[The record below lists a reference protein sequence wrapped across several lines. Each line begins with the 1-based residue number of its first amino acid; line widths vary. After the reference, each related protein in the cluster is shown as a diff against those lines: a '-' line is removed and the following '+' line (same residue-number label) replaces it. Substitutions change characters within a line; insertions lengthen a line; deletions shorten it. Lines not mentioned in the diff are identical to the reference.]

1 VSQQI
6 NLYNPVFERKRDLLS
21 LPGAM
26 TAWSLA
32 VGVVVMALVAMAVRT
47 SDLERTLA
55 QLSAEREATQADMAR
70 LSAQLAARKPA
81 SDLAAEVQ
89 RLESA
94 LASRKEV
101 MSRLRAGAIGDTHGF
116 SEHLRAFTRQS
127 FDGLKLTG
135 LRVANAGQVIVIEG
149 RARRP
154 EMVPKYLQRL
164 SREEVMRGHAFAELE
179 MHRQKSD
186 KRGAP
191 EQYIEFRL
199 STLLPDRT
207 AARDAQ

>member
-1 VSQQI
+1 VSQPI

-21 LPGAM
+21 LPGAIA
-26 TAWSLA
+26 AWSLA
-32 VGVVVMALVAMAVRT
+32 VGVVVLALVAMAART

-55 QLSAEREATQADMAR
+55 QLSAEREAAQADMTR

-81 SDLAAEVQ
+81 SDLAAEAQ
-89 RLESA
+89 RLEAA
-94 LASRKEV
+94 LSSRKEV
-101 MSRLRAGAIGDTHGF
+101 MSTLQAGAIGDTHGF

-127 FDGLKLTG
+127 FNGLRLTG

-154 EMVPKYLQRL
+154 EMVPNYLQRL
-164 SREEVMRGHAFAELE
+164 SREAVMRGHAFAELE
-179 MHRQKSD
+179 MRRRKSNE
-186 KRGAP
+186 RGAP

-199 STLLPDRT
+199 STLPPSRT
-207 AARDAQ
+207 AAEDAQ